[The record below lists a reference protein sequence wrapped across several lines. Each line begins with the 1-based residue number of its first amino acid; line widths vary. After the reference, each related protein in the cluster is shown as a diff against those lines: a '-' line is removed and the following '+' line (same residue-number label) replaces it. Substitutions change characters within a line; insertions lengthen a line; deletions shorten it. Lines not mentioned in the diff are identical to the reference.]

1 MDIKRLVGMVNDIA
15 RFYAAEPDHEA
26 ALDGISS
33 HITRFWD
40 PRMRRALAAHV
51 ASGGAGLSD
60 LAREAAARV
69 KVPTDTVL

>member
-15 RFYAAEPDHEA
+15 RFYTAEPDREV
-26 ALDGISS
+26 ALDEIAS

-51 ASGGAGLSD
+51 ATGGEGLAE
-60 LAREAAARV
+60 LALEAATRV
-69 KVPTDTVL
+69 KVPAASVI